1 MKKLMKRA
9 ISVFLAVSILAILVG
24 CSTEKQDTPND
35 PAQSEQTVMKVAVAT
50 APANF
55 NPFASTAGS
64 VFQIYGK
71 TQVYDTLFTHDA
83 EGNIIP
89 SIAESYTVSDD
100 NLTITF
106 KLHEGVTFS
115 NGEKFTSADAKYS
128 LDVCRE
134 TKLTATYFT
143 AIDSIEAPD
152 EYTIVMHLNTPNAA
166 LFENLTVYGQMVCKS
181 AHEQLGDEYGMSA
194 ETTIGTGPYSS
205 FRHSPISAHG
215 ALSA

>member
-71 TQVYDTLFTHDA
+71 TYVFH
-83 EGNIIP
+83 
-89 SIAESYTVSDD
+89 
-100 NLTITF
+100 
-106 KLHEGVTFS
+106 
-115 NGEKFTSADAKYS
+115 
-128 LDVCRE
+128 VC
-134 TKLTATYFT
+134 
-143 AIDSIEAPD
+143 
-152 EYTIVMHLNTPNAA
+152 PN
-166 LFENLTVYGQMVCKS
+166 E
-181 AHEQLGDEYGMSA
+181 
-194 ETTIGTGPYSS
+194 
-205 FRHSPISAHG
+205 
-215 ALSA
+215 